1 MKYYFVKKIVEKQ
14 IRIAK
19 KTKKKKTKVAI
30 QYVDISQNSF
40 YNIDKQT
47 YSLMTSE
54 EKEYVIPNDSIYESV
69 FEENDSEF
77 ENNNQ

>member
-1 MKYYFVKKIVEKQ
+1 VEKQ